1 METKLNKPRKF
12 SVMLKENDTNSC
24 SYKIDRKLYD
34 TLKKYLEP
42 FRSFQAQPKKIK
54 CIETGQIF
62 RCANDANL
70 YLVDNGISHSY
81 GGFNAIKEVCK
92 GRKKTAYGHYEFVK
106 EQI

>member
-42 FRSFQAQPKKIK
+42 FRSFQSQPKKIK

-70 YLVDNGISHSY
+70 ILLIMEL
-81 GGFNAIKEVCK
+81 AIVMAVLMQL
-92 GRKKTAYGHYEFVK
+92 KKFVK
-106 EQI
+106 VERKPPTDITSL